1 MKKILVIVTSHE
13 DMENTNSKTGLWL
26 GEFTEPYYLFLGK
39 GYQVDIV
46 SPKVGR
52 TPIDPLSNLTKNIT
66 PSNRKFN
73 ADNVA
78 QEALQNTR
86 KLHEVDV
93 NDYEALFFPGGHGP
107 LWDLARDTES
117 GKIILEFLNQGK
129 YVAAVCH
136 GPAALLSAE
145 KLQPGILKN
154 RNITAYSNLEEN
166 LAFRMNNIP
175 YKLEDELKRAGAI
188 FKTSAIPFVSHT
200 EKDGLL
206 ITGQNPMAAGPTAKI
221 LLESL
226 S

>member
-26 GEFTEPYYLFLGK
+26 GEFTEPYYLFLEK

-46 SPKVGR
+46 SPKGGR

-175 YKLEDELKRAGAI
+175 YKLEDELKRVGAI